1 MHAPRD
7 DVARRACS
15 ARARIFR
22 AFPRTITT
30 TRHPMPRLPAARRA
44 FMIAAAGLLS
54 AAALPRAAC
63 AASPLLD
70 AANTNAPSPIFAG
83 KRVAND
89 GRCNAYNPRT

>member
-1 MHAPRD
+1 
-7 DVARRACS
+7 
-15 ARARIFR
+15 
-22 AFPRTITT
+22 
-30 TRHPMPRLPAARRA
+30 MPRLPAARRA